1 MLRLIFFRGPL
12 LPPSENSS
20 QVIIDMHC
28 HCAGIGAGDSGCFIS
43 AALRKS
49 WKYKLYF
56 AGFNISEKELESH
69 GDQVGIERIAR
80 QVTDS
85 HAVAGAVILAM
96 DGVIAENGEMDR
108 SRTIFYIP
116 NEFVARETARHPCLY
131 FGASVNP
138 YRPVALSR
146 LEWCK
151 KQDAKLVKWLPS
163 IQYIDPS
170 DRRIEPFYHKLI
182 ELDLP
187 LLSHAGNERSFTQ
200 AANELADPMRLRL
213 PLELGVRVIAA
224 HIGSTGKNVGQDNME
239 RTVALMDE
247 FPNLWA
253 DISALTQINRK
264 GFLIRALKTPRL
276 HDRLLYG
283 TDYPLTNMVLVSPYY
298 LPLHLRWKQMRSI
311 VRIQNSWDR
320 DVALKQ
326 ALGVPAQVFNSPAQ
340 LLGID

>member
-43 AALRKS
+43 AAMRKS

-138 YRPVALSR
+138 YRPDALSR

-170 DRRIEPFYHKLI
+170 DRRIEPFYRKLI

-187 LLSHAGNERSFTQ
+187 LLSHAGDERSFTQ

-224 HIGSTGKNVGQDNME
+224 HIGSTGKNEGQDNMA

-264 GFLIRALKTPRL
+264 GFLLRALKTPRL

-298 LPLHLRWKQMRSI
+298 LPLHLSWKQMRSI
-311 VRIQNSWDR
+311 GKIRNSWDR